1 MHSPTPS
8 VALRAGACLL
18 VSLWAA
24 SFAGATP
31 VISEFMASNDTTIAD
46 QDGDYADWLEIY
58 NPDASADNIGGWY
71 LTDKASKPTKWQ
83 IPAGVTVP
91 PGGYLVIF
99 CSEKNYTNPAQPL
112 ATNFNLAASGGYVG
126 LVEADGA
133 TVASSYTY
141 PQQYPDVSYGVSQP
155 TDGSPPQIGY
165 FEAATPGAAN
175 GGQSNLLLTQQ
186 VSISAPPALFTGT
199 ITVTLTGA
207 GSGQHIRYVLAPP
220 SPAGDTVSAP
230 TAASALYTGPIS
242 ISSTTLLRA
251 AVFSSD
257 DSQRGLPAT
266 AMYVQLDNS
275 TANRLDTFSS
285 NMPLVVFDD
294 NGLGLLQ
301 YDDTSH
307 PGWFAAFSPQGG
319 TATLTQA
326 PDFISPDSMKLHGFS
341 SATWPKQSYDVD
353 LSDTLNQDLDEPL
366 LGMDSDKSWDSI
378 GPWYYDRTYIH
389 NAFVYALARQ
399 MGHWAPSTTLA
410 EMFIHSA
417 GGPLDAT
424 SYAGITAMTDRIKVG
439 ANRVN
444 IYSLSPSDTTA
455 PNVTG
460 GYILR
465 IDHPQDAAGLYTW
478 TTTGGQALMLDTPKA
493 DVLVQP
499 QIAYITNYVQQME
512 NAMMGDAASN
522 YATHNYLNFLDRPS
536 WVDYHL
542 INIFVEN
549 VDSFQYS
556 VYFTKDVNG
565 LIEAGPVWDYDQSL
579 DGDTES
585 VEDPKNWTPGDAG
598 NVFWN
603 IGWWQY
609 LTHDPDFMQAWIDRW
624 QSLRLT
630 TLSTGNLT
638 QLVDTL
644 AAQVGPAA
652 AARDAAQ
659 WPDDA
664 SRFPGGWQGEI
675 DNLKS
680 WLATRAQWIDSQFVP
695 PPLADV
701 STTRVVLVP
710 AAGVPMAYTTDGSD
724 PRLSGGAVSASATV
738 TTSPVILPGGTSF
751 SARSYQ
757 SSMLGVFPGSPWS
770 SPVATATN
778 AGSVLANLS
787 ALGTIGAA
795 NPVLY
800 VGFTIA
806 GSGSKPVLLRADGP
820 TLASFNVATPL
831 PDPLL
836 TLYDHG
842 GSIVATNTGWSD
854 PPTPGSSALAGDV
867 AAATAANF
875 SAVGAFALPVNSA
888 DCAFVATLPAGVYS
902 AQVAAAGT
910 GSGTALAELYDMAAS
925 APQVHLANFSER
937 AVVGPG
943 GQGVSLGFVIS
954 GSAPKTVLIRG
965 IGPALAGFGVA
976 APLAQPQL
984 SLYDSSSIL
993 IATNAGWG
1001 GASTPGP
1008 STVPATLQP
1017 ATAALFSSV
1026 SAFSL
1031 PANSADCA
1039 MIAELPPGA
1048 YSAQVT
1054 GLNGATGAALIEIY
1068 DLAQ

>member
-1 MHSPTPS
+1 
-8 VALRAGACLL
+8 
-18 VSLWAA
+18 
-24 SFAGATP
+24 
-31 VISEFMASNDTTIAD
+31 
-46 QDGDYADWLEIY
+46 
-58 NPDASADNIGGWY
+58 
-71 LTDKASKPTKWQ
+71 
-83 IPAGVTVP
+83 
-91 PGGYLVIF
+91 
-99 CSEKNYTNPAQPL
+99 
-112 ATNFNLAASGGYVG
+112 
-126 LVEADGA
+126 
-133 TVASSYTY
+133 SS
-141 PQQYPDVSYGVSQP
+141 
-155 TDGSPPQIGY
+155 
-165 FEAATPGAAN
+165 
-175 GGQSNLLLTQQ
+175 
-186 VSISAPPALFTGT
+186 
-199 ITVTLTGA
+199 
-207 GSGQHIRYVLAPP
+207 
-220 SPAGDTVSAP
+220 
-230 TAASALYTGPIS
+230 
-242 ISSTTLLRA
+242 
-251 AVFSSD
+251 
-257 DSQRGLPAT
+257 
-266 AMYVQLDNS
+266 
-275 TANRLDTFSS
+275 
-285 NMPLVVFDD
+285 
-294 NGLGLLQ
+294 
-301 YDDTSH
+301 
-307 PGWFAAFSPQGG
+307 
-319 TATLTQA
+319 
-326 PDFISPDSMKLHGFS
+326 
-341 SATWPKQSYDVD
+341 TWPKQSDDID
-353 LSDTLNQDLDEPL
+353 LSDTLAQDLDEPL
-366 LGMDSDKSWDSI
+366 FGMDSDKNWDAVS
-378 GPWYYDRTYIH
+378 PWHYDRTFIH
-389 NAFVYALARQ
+389 NAFVYSLARQ
-399 MGHWAPSTTLA
+399 MGHWAPRTTPA

-417 GGPLDAT
+417 GGPLDAA
-424 SYAGITAMTDRIKVG
+424 SYAGITVMTDRIKVG

-478 TTTGGQALMLDTPKA
+478 TTAGGQALMLDTPKA

-522 YATHNYLNFLDRPS
+522 YATHNYLNFLDRAS

-549 VDSFQYS
+549 VDAFQYS

-565 LIEAGPVWDYDQSL
+565 LIEAGPVWDYDESL

-609 LTHDPDFMQAWIDRW
+609 LTHDPDFMQVWIDRW

-652 AARDAAQ
+652 AARDAAL

-680 WLATRAQWIDSQFVP
+680 WLATRAQWIDSQFVA
-695 PPLADV
+695 PPLVDA

-710 AAGVPMAYTTDGSD
+710 ATGVPLAYTTDGSD

-738 TTSPVILPGGTSF
+738 TASPVILPGGTSF
-751 SARSYQ
+751 CARSYQ
-757 SSMLGVFPGSPWS
+757 SSMQGVFPGSPWS
-770 SPVATATN
+770 SPVTTATN
-778 AGSVLANLS
+778 SGSVLANLS
-787 ALGTIGAA
+787 ALGTIGTA
-795 NPVLY
+795 NPALY
-800 VGFTIA
+800 VGFTVA
-806 GSGSKPVLLRADGP
+806 GSGTKPLLLRGDGP
-820 TLASFNVATPL
+820 TLARFNVATAL
-831 PDPLL
+831 PDPQL

-842 GSIVATNTGWSD
+842 GSIVATNTGWSA
-854 PPTPGSSALAGDV
+854 PSAPGPSALAGDV

-875 SAVGAFALPVNSA
+875 SAVGAFALPANSA
-888 DCAFVATLPAGVYS
+888 DCAFVATLPPGVYS
-902 AQVAAAGT
+902 AEVAAAGT

-925 APQVHLANFSER
+925 APQVHLANISER
-937 AVVGPG
+937 AAVGPG
-943 GQGVSLGFVIS
+943 GQGVSAGFVIS

-965 IGPALAGFGVA
+965 VGPALAGFGVA
-976 APLAQPQL
+976 GALAQPQL

-1001 GASTPGP
+1001 AASTPGA
-1008 STVPATLQP
+1008 STVPATLQA

-1039 MIAELPPGA
+1039 MIAELPPGT
-1048 YSAQVT
+1048 YTAQVT